1 MKATDERTDVS
12 LKTILPNLCTNL
24 MSVGRMIDR
33 GFEVRRRKEEVVVLD
48 KKGILKLCVERVDDL
63 YYVRDLKSDATAQL
77 CHAQILI

>member
-1 MKATDERTDVS
+1 
-12 LKTILPNLCTNL
+12 
-24 MSVGRMIDR
+24 MIDR